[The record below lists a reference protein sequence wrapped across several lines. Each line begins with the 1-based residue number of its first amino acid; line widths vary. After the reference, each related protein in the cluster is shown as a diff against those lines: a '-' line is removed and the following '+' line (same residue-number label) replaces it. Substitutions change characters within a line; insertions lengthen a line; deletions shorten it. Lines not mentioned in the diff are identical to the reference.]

1 MQGRKLRYTFKT
13 QQIPRK
19 ENYERMSRYIYIKNI
34 YIYSFDHP
42 ICSKQKRKKKK
53 EKKVTTDERI
63 VRACGKHFKKL
74 KWEELKVPI
83 K

>member
-1 MQGRKLRYTFKT
+1 MKGWVD
-13 QQIPRK
+13 
-19 ENYERMSRYIYIKNI
+19 IYISKI
-34 YIYSFDHP
+34 YIFIHLITP
-42 ICSKQKRKKKK
+42 FAPSKREKKKK